1 MTSESEVGKI
11 ILAVMTNAMT
21 PEQDAEF
28 NDWYTNTHVP
38 DVLKV
43 PGFVAA
49 TRFCLLDKQLLDEVE
64 LPKQRYF
71 AIYELDTAD
80 VDAASAGLQA
90 AIESGSM
97 FVSDTLDPSTV
108 AAHFYQQITA
118 RQKAI

>member
-1 MTSESEVGKI
+1 MTSESEVGMI

-28 NDWYTNTHVP
+28 NDWYTNTHLG

-49 TRFCLLDKQLLDEVE
+49 TRFCLLDKQLLDDVE
-64 LPKQRYF
+64 LPKQRYL
-71 AIYELDTAD
+71 AIYELDTDD
-80 VDAASAGLQA
+80 VDAAAAGLKA

-97 FVSDTLDPSTV
+97 FVSDTLDQSMM

-118 RQKAI
+118 RQTAI

>member
-1 MTSESEVGKI
+1 MTTESEVGRI
-11 ILAVMTNAMT
+11 VLAVMTNAMT

-28 NDWYTNTHVP
+28 NDWYTNTHLG

-43 PGFVAA
+43 PGFVVA

-64 LPKQRYF
+64 LPKQRYL
-71 AIYELDTAD
+71 AIYELDTDD
-80 VDAASAGLQA
+80 VDAAAAGLQT

-118 RQKAI
+118 RQTAI

>member
-21 PEQDAEF
+21 PQQDTEF
-28 NDWYTNTHVP
+28 NDWYTNTHLT

-49 TRFCLLDKQLLDEVE
+49 TRFSLLDKQLLDEVE
-64 LPKQRYF
+64 LPKQRYL
-71 AIYELDTAD
+71 AIYELDTDD
-80 VDAASAGLQA
+80 VDAAAAGLQT
-90 AIESGSM
+90 AIESGGV

-118 RQKAI
+118 RQTAI